1 MMDRMKPQFEPEQ
14 CSINIFGG
22 IMINAK
28 KLMSLFLALA
38 STLLV
43 SCGGGGGGG
52 GGGSTYGSYTS
63 PYVTSQA
70 FVDALNNVDPQY
82 ADSYIELYSDETV
95 RSGIIGEEEFFV
107 FYDAKYNEYKAVSLQ
122 YVRSIIY
129 YDYYSNNNALADE
142 FRFIE
147 DDDILSGFFDGD
159 PFGDDYEVVDY
170 DFITDLYFGRNS
182 GFAYEDEEETFDVN
196 LMQSDKEKMAFFKK
210 ASAISLTYNVSIQ
223 TSMSLVTLGKKVEK
237 LIGGNGEITNE
248 DQQALVTDISN
259 LTGVTLE
266 DVTAAQAD
274 ETKKAELLKKIA
286 DKIGST
292 ASNLEHKILPEVFG
306 VNLL

>member
-1 MMDRMKPQFEPEQ
+1 MKNVKSDIAGYLRNYLDEINQINLNDEDFLNFRYLDSGHIDSFEIMHLIVNIEQ
-14 CSINIFGG
+14 EFNIR
-22 IMINAK
+22 
-28 KLMSLFLALA
+28 
-38 STLLV
+38 
-43 SCGGGGGGG
+43 
-52 GGGSTYGSYTS
+52 
-63 PYVTSQA
+63 
-70 FVDALNNVDPQY
+70 
-82 ADSYIELYSDETV
+82 IEAEDTES
-95 RSGIIGEEEFFV
+95 
-107 FYDAKYNEYKAVSLQ
+107 
-122 YVRSIIY
+122 
-129 YDYYSNNNALADE
+129 DE
-142 FRFIE
+142 FRYIE
-147 DDDILSGFFDGD
+147 DDDIFSGFFNGD
-159 PFGDDYEVVDY
+159 PLGDDYEVVDY

-237 LIGGNGEITNE
+237 MIGGNGEITNA
-248 DQQALVTDISN
+248 DQQALVTDLSN

-266 DVTAAQAD
+266 DVTAAQGD

-286 DKIGST
+286 DKIGAT

>member
-1 MMDRMKPQFEPEQ
+1 MKPAYFSTT
-14 CSINIFGG
+14 SI
-22 IMINAK
+22 A
-28 KLMSLFLALA
+28 
-38 STLLV
+38 
-43 SCGGGGGGG
+43 
-52 GGGSTYGSYTS
+52 TS
-63 PYVTSQA
+63 GVAAY
-70 FVDALNNVDPQY
+70 
-82 ADSYIELYSDETV
+82 E
-95 RSGIIGEEEFFV
+95 
-107 FYDAKYNEYKAVSLQ
+107 
-122 YVRSIIY
+122 
-129 YDYYSNNNALADE
+129 
-142 FRFIE
+142 RFE

-182 GFAYEDEEETFDVN
+182 GFAYEDEEDTFDVN
-196 LMQSDKEKMAFFKK
+196 LMTSDKEKMTFFKK

-237 LIGGNGEITNE
+237 MIGGNGEITNE
-248 DQQALVTDISN
+248 DQQALVTDLSN
-259 LTGVTLE
+259 LTGVSLE

-274 ETKKAELLKKIA
+274 ESKKAELLKKIA

>member
-1 MMDRMKPQFEPEQ
+1 MK
-14 CSINIFGG
+14 NV
-22 IMINAK
+22 K
-28 KLMSLFLALA
+28 KLLSLLLVIS

-52 GGGSTYGSYTS
+52 GGGGSTYGSYSS

-82 ADSYIELYSDETV
+82 ADSYIELYTDETI
-95 RSGIIGEEEFFV
+95 RSGIIGEEDFFV
-107 FYDAKYNEYKAVSLQ
+107 FYDAKYDEYKAVSLQ

-129 YDYYSNNNALADE
+129 YDYYSSNSALADE
-142 FRFIE
+142 FRDIE
-147 DDDILSGFFDGD
+147 DDDIFSGFFNGD
-159 PFGDDYEVVDY
+159 PLGNDYEVVDY

-237 LIGGNGEITNE
+237 MIGGNGEITNE
-248 DQQALVTDISN
+248 DQQALVTDLSN

-266 DVTAAQAD
+266 DVTAAQVD

-286 DKIGST
+286 DKIGAT